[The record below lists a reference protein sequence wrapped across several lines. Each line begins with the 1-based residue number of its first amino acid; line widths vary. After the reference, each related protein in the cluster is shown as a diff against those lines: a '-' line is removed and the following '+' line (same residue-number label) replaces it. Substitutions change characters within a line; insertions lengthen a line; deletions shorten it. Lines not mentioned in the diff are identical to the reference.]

1 MLIPGLK
8 KGNLRFKK
16 YFKFFFPTHIF
27 EKFCC
32 KLHQLGYI
40 LNTAV
45 LIKGYQSEIRP

>member
-1 MLIPGLK
+1 MLIRRAK

-27 EKFCC
+27 EKICC

-40 LNTAV
+40 LDTAV
-45 LIKGYQSEIRP
+45 LNKGYQSEIRP